1 MVPKDNYPIGGGP
14 VEWLLELIEPHRQG
28 EFAASYIPGSDIY
41 ACGGDAY
48 LVASSSHWAYATG
61 NGGCGGGGIGILQV
75 NHTTGGSKIFPAN
88 TNEYFGDGVHS
99 LQACFVTS
107 DLSASYGCGPAV
119 YYYG

>member
-1 MVPKDNYPIGGGP
+1 MKISKKAKLAMVGAAAAGVMAMSTTDA
-14 VEWLLELIEPHRQG
+14 
-28 EFAASYIPGSDIY
+28 FAASYIPGSDIY